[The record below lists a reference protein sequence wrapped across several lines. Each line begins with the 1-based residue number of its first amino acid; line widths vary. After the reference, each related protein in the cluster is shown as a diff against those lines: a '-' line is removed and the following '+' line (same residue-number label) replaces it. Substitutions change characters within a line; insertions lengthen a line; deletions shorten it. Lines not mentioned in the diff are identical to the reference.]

1 MTLQLRPAPEKE
13 AETQRSNVM
22 DGFTEIHDN
31 YKTHTIQ
38 GLVILG
44 SLSLFAMSTQGVRCL
59 AWFLVTFCGL
69 AVLAVSGSSLEIQ
82 ERTSRGLLGVPLP
95 ELRTALM

>member
-1 MTLQLRPAPEKE
+1 
-13 AETQRSNVM
+13 M

-38 GLVILG
+38 GLITLG

-59 AWFLVTFCGL
+59 AWFLVTFCGS
-69 AVLAVSGSSLEIQ
+69 AVLAVSGPSLEIQ
-82 ERTSRGLLGVPLP
+82 ERTSRGLFGVPLP